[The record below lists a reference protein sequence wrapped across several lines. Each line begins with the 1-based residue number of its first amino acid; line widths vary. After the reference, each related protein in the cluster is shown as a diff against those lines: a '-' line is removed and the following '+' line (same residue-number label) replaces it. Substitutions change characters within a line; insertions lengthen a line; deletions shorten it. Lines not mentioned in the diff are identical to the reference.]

1 MNESGVPYKKR
12 SKRPSDETGV
22 PQSNIPEPRPEI
34 PVPKVPNSKK
44 IPKKTPIPGEPAPDD
59 EK

>member
-1 MNESGVPYKKR
+1 MPYKKR

-22 PQSNIPEPRPEI
+22 PQSNIPEPRKEI
-34 PVPKVPNSKK
+34 PVPKVPNLKK